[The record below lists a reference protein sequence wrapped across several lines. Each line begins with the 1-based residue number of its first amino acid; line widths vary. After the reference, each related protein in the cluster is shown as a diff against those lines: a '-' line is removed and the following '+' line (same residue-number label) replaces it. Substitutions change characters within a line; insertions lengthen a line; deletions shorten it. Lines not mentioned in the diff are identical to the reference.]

1 MSDSSATTINNPLR
15 FSIHHQDYHIGE
27 ILDHGN
33 EIDDAQRRVTQIQ
46 LRPSEGN
53 VYVYWEVVSDE

>member
-1 MSDSSATTINNPLR
+1 MSDADTSALNNPMR
-15 FSIHHQDYHIGE
+15 FSIRHQDYGIGE
-27 ILDHGN
+27 ILDHDN

-53 VYVYWEVVSDE
+53 VYVYWEEAGDE